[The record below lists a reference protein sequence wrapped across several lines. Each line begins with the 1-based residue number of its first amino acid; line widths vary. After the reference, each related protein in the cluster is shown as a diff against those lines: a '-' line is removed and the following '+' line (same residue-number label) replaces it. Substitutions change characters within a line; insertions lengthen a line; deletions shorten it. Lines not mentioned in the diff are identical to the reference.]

1 MIKRNHNNIQQLSS
15 ISNNTGNTAKHILDE
30 HFDNWWYKTEYINEL
45 MLVDILLLPLLD
57 SDKSHMLSLTK
68 VSGNNNY
75 IDNTIIYKFSSNYI
89 NRRLLYITYNRNR
102 YIVHMQNPATNTMVE
117 MGQTQNVF
125 EILYIIKDL
134 SKYGSPNEYER
145 DSSMPYYNNPLY
157 INYFLTHVKHAWTHL
172 LFQTILID
180 MLKYEATYSQELN
193 SILGALNFEIYY
205 PKMQHVNLT
214 NYRIREILLDAYVKN
229 DSDDKIK
236 TYDLVYSVPDKTSDD
251 DINGII
257 EETNKSNANKLCS
270 ILVDYYKL
278 GVAKNGC
285 KPIILNNTNYNGSYS
300 LIHITNILFN
310 LLIHYVNSHINLTC
324 K

>member
-1 MIKRNHNNIQQLSS
+1 MIKRNNTNNTQLSPI
-15 ISNNTGNTAKHILDE
+15 ISNTDNIAKNIIDA
-30 HFDNWWYKTEYINEL
+30 HFDNWWYKTEYISEL

-75 IDNTIIYKFSSNYI
+75 IDNTIIYEFSNYHI
-89 NRRLLYITYNRNR
+89 NQRFLYITYSKNT
-102 YIVHMQNPATNTMVE
+102 YIVHIQNPATNTIVE
-117 MGQTQNVF
+117 IGQTKNVF

-134 SKYGSPNEYER
+134 SKYGSHNEYER

-180 MLKYEATYSQELN
+180 MLKHEAKYSQELN
-193 SILGALNFEIYY
+193 SILGALNFEICY
-205 PKMQHVNLT
+205 PKTQYVNLT
-214 NYRIREILLDAYVKN
+214 NYRIREILLSAYVKN
-229 DSDDKIK
+229 DNDDKIK
-236 TYDLVYSVPDKTSDD
+236 TYNLVYSVPDKANDD
-251 DINGII
+251 DVNGII

-270 ILVDYYKL
+270 ILVGYYRL

-285 KPIILNNTNYNGSYS
+285 TPITLNNTNYNDSYT

-324 K
+324 R